1 MRANNRRIN
10 LSLLLLLSLVL
21 ATVSVS
27 AGGAPA
33 QLQAS
38 PAGNSA
44 PASDGGSISAP
55 SGGSD
60 AKSILADHAHMMG
73 HSPDSTNGDDDAH
86 SDPSHKGDDKNNQVQ
101 HGQCVIGCAS
111 KSTDGVGCGNDLS
124 KPDCFCKSESFI
136 DQTFAC
142 VNATCQQQFHGAAGV
157 ITSLC
162 AGVGVTNLTIPGYNS
177 SSNLENMP
185 TFTDGSSTN
194 KTNSTILPPGTPSTP
209 SEGGKTSTLSMPVSM
224 QTNIPS
230 SGSSSGGSASSGGQ
244 SGSSSSAGAPGSTS
258 GSTKGQVEGAM
269 VATIAGAVTLASV
282 GVWTLF

>member
-1 MRANNRRIN
+1 MRATSRRTN
-10 LSLLLLLSLVL
+10 LSLLLLLSLAL

-38 PAGNSA
+38 PAGDSA
-44 PASDGGSISAP
+44 PAADGGSISAP

-60 AKSILADHAHMMG
+60 AKSILADHAQMMG
-73 HSPDSTNGDDDAH
+73 HSSDSANGDDDAH
-86 SDPSHKGDDKNNQVQ
+86 SDPGHKRDDKNNQVQ

-111 KSTDGVGCGNDLS
+111 QSTDGVGCGNDLS

-185 TFTDGSSTN
+185 TISDGGSTN
-194 KTNSTILPPGTPSTP
+194 KTNSMILPPGTP
-209 SEGGKTSTLSMPVSM
+209 SEGGKTSTFSMPAGM

-230 SGSSSGGSASSGGQ
+230 SGSSSGASAGSGGQ
-244 SGSSSSAGAPGSTS
+244 SGSSNASSASGSTS
-258 GSTKGQVEGAM
+258 GSAKGQVEKAM
-269 VATIAGAVTLASV
+269 VAMVAGAVTLASV
-282 GVWTLF
+282 GIWTLF